1 MDLGNRLGEFSFQAD
16 LKAQKELVLNALI
29 CSAQ

>member
-1 MDLGNRLGEFSFQAD
+1 MHLEYRLGEFSFHAD
-16 LKAQKELVLNALI
+16 LKAQKELVNALI